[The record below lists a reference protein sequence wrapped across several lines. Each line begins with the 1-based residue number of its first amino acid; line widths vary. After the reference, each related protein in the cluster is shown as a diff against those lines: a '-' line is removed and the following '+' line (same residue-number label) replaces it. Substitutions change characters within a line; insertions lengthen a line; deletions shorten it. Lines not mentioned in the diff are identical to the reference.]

1 MPWMS
6 RTIAGLGFGVIA
18 AAIPYLATATT
29 EAAQPPQS
37 AQPPRVDARF
47 SLTAEPF
54 CSEVKVRT
62 SSARLHWSAP
72 AAALA
77 ANGLTTLA
85 AARQT
90 LEATIYKNGFEQ
102 GLLVAVPIGPATAD
116 RPVLPQAQAAGRQQ
130 PRAFQIRVVGVE
142 QPRATDAADAGVVV
156 ENLEP
161 GVNYTWRIALE
172 TRAGRIVSP
181 AARFQAKICPADLE
195 TSPRPR
201 RPR

>member
-1 MPWMS
+1 MAPARTSGSVDRDEDRQERASPHVNTDETPQHYLWREHRSGFWRHLSARCSMRPGRDICPTSSQEHRMPWMS

-116 RPVLPQAQAAGRQQ
+116 RPVLPQ
-130 PRAFQIRVVGVE
+130 
-142 QPRATDAADAGVVV
+142 
-156 ENLEP
+156 
-161 GVNYTWRIALE
+161 
-172 TRAGRIVSP
+172 
-181 AARFQAKICPADLE
+181 
-195 TSPRPR
+195 
-201 RPR
+201 